1 MTFWATLASDV
12 EQCRASHGSLAT
24 LAAIHRASARHC
36 CIPATH
42 VLEFSAYQKEQRK
55 SHQKLRWLK
64 VTRKHPAPLLRGA
77 SYNPDTRRHCCSVS
91 RSH

>member
-12 EQCRASHGSLAT
+12 EQCRASHGGLAT
-24 LAAIHRASARHC
+24 LAAIRRASARHC

-55 SHQKLRWLK
+55 KPPKTEVAQSHSK
-64 VTRKHPAPLLRGA
+64 APRA
-77 SYNPDTRRHCCSVS
+77 FAARRVL
-91 RSH
+91 